1 MSEGEKT
8 SSIRLPAEQ
17 EEFVKLM
24 NEKYGFT
31 RNNLIKMALLQFQ
44 KEYYPLLRND
54 IILPSEMTSNR
65 DKGDIA
71 KCNHSARRNDS
82 KPSTPS
88 RAPLLMSN
96 YIDIYKVN
104 SNSSIIFLSEKT
116 QQAWQEWK
124 KYRGI
129 KKAQEKFQKRYID
142 KVLANETEAQLVE
155 RWERS
160 ISSGWKGFVFD
171 NDFQD
176 EQTNTTYSEDDL

>member
-1 MSEGEKT
+1 
-8 SSIRLPAEQ
+8 
-17 EEFVKLM
+17 M

-54 IILPSEMTSNR
+54 IILPSEMTSNG

-71 KCNHSARRNDS
+71 KCNHSARRNDIKTS
-82 KPSTPS
+82 SPRP
-88 RAPLLMSN
+88 RLLMSN
-96 YIDIYKVN
+96 YVDVYKVN
-104 SNSSIIFLSEKT
+104 NNNSIIFLSEKT

-171 NDFQD
+171 NDFQE

>member
-88 RAPLLMSN
+88 RAP
-96 YIDIYKVN
+96 
-104 SNSSIIFLSEKT
+104 
-116 QQAWQEWK
+116 
-124 KYRGI
+124 
-129 KKAQEKFQKRYID
+129 
-142 KVLANETEAQLVE
+142 
-155 RWERS
+155 
-160 ISSGWKGFVFD
+160 
-171 NDFQD
+171 
-176 EQTNTTYSEDDL
+176 